1 MSFRSKL
8 ARFGQYDQVMPIP
21 LVATALQPTRP
32 MPMYPPIPPKVVPIA
47 IGEYP
52 PKERPLPGDI
62 LANNTGFMPPGYLL
76 CDGSAVSRT
85 TYSVLYKIIGTYYGD
100 GDLSTTFNLPNPAG
114 RVLGVIGSGSGL
126 TTRVAGASVGEERH
140 TLSVG
145 EMPTHN
151 HGVTDP
157 GHHHSYVNQ
166 PNTANPATSLTTMG
180 VADDSNVTQQTGDS
194 TTGITINNNGSSLHH
209 NNMQPTLFV
218 GNMFVFCGRIN
229 YGTYP
234 YTVGSNIF

>member
-1 MSFRSKL
+1 MTSVLRKPFSPTANQKPTVGDTKL
-8 ARFGQYDQVMPIP
+8 S
-21 LVATALQPTRP
+21 LVGVDHLGWL
-32 MPMYPPIPPKVVPIA
+32 I
-47 IGEYP
+47 
-52 PKERPLPGDI
+52 
-62 LANNTGFMPPGYLL
+62 
-76 CDGSAVSRT
+76 CDGRT
-85 TYSVLYKIIGTYYGD
+85 LNIADFQFLYNVIGSTYGGTA
-100 GDLSTTFNLPNPAG
+100 TTFNLPNPAG

-180 VADDSNVTQQTGDS
+180 VADDSNVTQQTGDR
-194 TTGITINNNGSSLHH
+194 TTGITIKNNGSSLPH
-209 NNMQPTLFV
+209 NNMQPSLFV
-218 GNMFVFCGRIN
+218 GIMFVFCGRIN